1 MWRATLSAITQTRTY
16 TELSQ
21 LPTFLERFKYLQLN
35 GQVAS
40 ETFGGF
46 RYLNQKFYTSPE
58 WRHVRQQVI
67 IRDDGCDLGIE
78 GHELYHKI
86 LIHHMNPITQ
96 EQILNRD
103 PEILNPEF
111 LICVS
116 HITHEAIHYGNEK
129 LIQEPTFERHPGDTS
144 IWA

>member
-1 MWRATLSAITQTRTY
+1 MLKCYS
-16 TELSQ
+16 EL
-21 LPTFLERFKYLQLN
+21 LRLTTFKERYEYLRLD
-35 GQVAS
+35 GVVGE
-40 ETFGGF
+40 ETFGF
-46 RYLNQKFYTSPE
+46 DRYLNQIFYNSQE
-58 WRHVRQQVI
+58 WKDIRRKII
-67 IRDDGCDLGIE
+67 IRDNGCDLGLDGYEIC
-78 GHELYHKI
+78 GKI

-103 PEILNPEF
+103 PSILNPEF

-129 LIQEPTFERHPGDTS
+129 LIQQPTLERHPGDTS

>member
-1 MWRATLSAITQTRTY
+1 MLNAITQTRTY

-21 LPTFLERFKYLQLN
+21 LSTFLERFQYLQLN

-40 ETFGGF
+40 ETFGGS

-58 WRHVRQQVI
+58 WRRVRQQVI
-67 IRDDGCDLGIE
+67 LRDDGCDLGVE

-129 LIQEPTFERHPGDTS
+129 LIQTPTLERHPGDTS

>member
-1 MWRATLSAITQTRTY
+1 MLNAITQTKTY
-16 TELSQ
+16 TELSK
-21 LPTFLERFKYLQLN
+21 LSTFLERFQYLQLN
-35 GQVAS
+35 GRVAS
-40 ETFGGF
+40 ETFGGS
-46 RYLNQKFYTSPE
+46 RYLNQSFYTSPE
-58 WRHVRQQVI
+58 WRQVRQQVI
-67 IRDDGCDLGIE
+67 LRDDGCDLGIE

-86 LIHHMNPITQ
+86 FIHHMNPITQ

-103 PEILNPEF
+103 PSILNPEF

-129 LIQEPTFERHPGDTS
+129 LIQQPTLERHPGDTS